1 MKYDKIKEKE
11 NLDRVNEELIRY
23 YKDYPKRS
31 ISLTAIGN
39 SISDGLS
46 LSEPGLPLLKRNL
59 GLIDIGRLYGIDIN
73 IYQLSRRESNN
84 SFLVLDWIR
93 KNHTEL
99 DSNRWNMIDYVR
111 NDIPAL
117 RQDEINSLFDGG
129 SKKGIQD
136 IIFDNHTGN
145 ANIVII
151 NLGTGSFLD
160 VITRH
165 GRIDQIF
172 ASVDRDIAGIWSIL
186 ELIQSNNRVSG
197 SNTQVYLCGAPRIYN
212 TIISDITINP
222 KMKRLASNYANVTY
236 VPAFPKQPFY
246 RTKAGIIT
254 DLHYNEAEYY
264 HLLSLINQSIIDNY
278 LKRDLLT
285 ILDRKIYTISQEN
298 DLNNGHYSLFDIT
311 DLVDAMAKEYESKTG
326 DYNFFIDFIKE
337 YIAKR
342 YPYDYYQSYPKE
354 NLARILDR
362 MKK

>member
-11 NLDRVNEELIRY
+11 KLDRVNEELIKY
-23 YKDYPKRS
+23 FKDYPKKS

-59 GLIDIGRLYGIDIN
+59 ELIDIGRLYEIDIN

-93 KNHTEL
+93 KNDTEA
-99 DSNRWNMIDYVR
+99 DSNRWNQIDYLR
-111 NDIPAL
+111 NARPIL
-117 RQDEINSLFDGG
+117 SENELNRLFSGGSLKGIKEILFD
-129 SKKGIQD
+129 SNKD
-136 IIFDNHTGN
+136 N

-160 VITRH
+160 IITRH
-165 GRIDQIF
+165 GKITQIF
-172 ASVDRDIAGIWSIL
+172 DSIDRDIVGIWSIL
-186 ELIQSNNRVSG
+186 ELIQSNNRSVG
-197 SNTQVYLCGAPRIYN
+197 SNTQVYLCGAPRIFN
-212 TIISDITINP
+212 TLISDITMNP
-222 KMKRLASNYANVTY
+222 KMRRLATNYANVTY
-236 VPAFPKQPFY
+236 VPSFPKQPFY
-246 RTKAGIIT
+246 RTKDGIIT

-264 HLLSLINQSIIDNY
+264 HLLSLINESIIDNY

-285 ILDRKIYTISQEN
+285 TLDRKLYTISLEN
-298 DLNNGHYSLFDIT
+298 DLNSGRYSLFDIT
-311 DLVDAMAKEYESKTG
+311 DLVDAIAKEYESKTG
-326 DYNFFIDFIKE
+326 DYNSFIDFIKE
-337 YIAKR
+337 YIAER

-354 NLARILDR
+354 NLARVLNR